1 MTFGRHYAC
10 SLGKFRISI
19 SQDHYGSPSNL
30 DADIQELLFKPVLKM
45 NNSEKERMIAAFLLD
60 SPELK
65 SELDKIKQ
73 LNQSI
78 PAYEQTLIFKERE
91 PSNKRITYLHNRG
104 EYLQPTEEILADTPS
119 FLPQILKALIKT
131 DWL

>member
-1 MTFGRHYAC
+1 
-10 SLGKFRISI
+10 
-19 SQDHYGSPSNL
+19 
-30 DADIQELLFKPVLKM
+30 M
-45 NNSEKERMIAAFLLD
+45 NSSEKERMIDAFLFD

-65 SELDKIKQ
+65 ADVDKIKQ

-78 PAYEQTLIFKERE
+78 PALEKTLVFKERE

-119 FLPQILKALIKT
+119 FLPKIPQGVTQIKLTPEQLELVIAFRDNKKQAAWINNEVVEFVEP
-131 DWL
+131 